1 VFKLKLL
8 AVVVPMLFVSSAFA
22 AVPDV
27 PDAAKLQKEDIERQK
42 YLNERKELGEKKPD
56 NVIHREAEP
65 QADPALAKPAAS
77 FILQEIRFSDSA
89 QLSKAELAASVASYI
104 GKPATFAV
112 LQKIRELV
120 NSLYLNKNILTSSAV
135 LRPQKIEAG
144 VVYIDLIEGRVG
156 KIDVKG
162 NQYTRSSYVEG
173 VAAFSRGKVLDQA
186 KLERRLMDFNSAGVA
201 QLRVDLLAGSQVGE
215 TDVVLHVI
223 EEPRYQGAVF
233 VNNEAS
239 DSVGKIQGGLTLS
252 ANAPFGVNDKLSL
265 YASDSKGSKFANI
278 AYSIPLGYV
287 GTLLNACYGIGKSDV
302 TGGPYQNLDIA
313 GDSKTVQLSVS
324 QNLISIN
331 VWDFM
336 ATGGWSRTSNDNT
349 ILGVELS
356 NFTTDIKTIKLGTTA
371 RYNNR
376 SLNANLSF
384 NMGNSSGKPLP
395 DRSVNTT
402 QITAS
407 WLESL
412 GLDHYV
418 YARLFAQQASE
429 AVLPSAMAMSL
440 GGVGTI
446 RGYPLGVVSG
456 DQGFYVNLE
465 WHHPVT
471 AGFSGFVFYD
481 QGAVSTKGFPKLNAN
496 SAGFGVDW
504 TWKTSIQANL
514 TLARPLREV
523 VADQGNLR
531 VTARLAYLF

>member
-8 AVVVPMLFVSSAFA
+8 AVVVPMLFVSSALA

-77 FILQEIRFSDSA
+77 FILQEIRFSDSE

-104 GKPATFAV
+104 GKPTTFAV

-120 NSLYLNKNILTSSAV
+120 NGLYLNKNILTSSAV

-215 TDVVLHVI
+215 TDVVLNVI

-252 ANAPFGVNDKLSL
+252 VNAPFGVNDKLSF

-287 GTLLNACYGIGKSDV
+287 GTLLNASYGIGKSDV

-313 GDSKTVQLSVS
+313 GDSKTMQFNVS
-324 QNLISIN
+324 QNLFSIN

-336 ATGGWSRTSNDNT
+336 ATGGWSRTNNDNT

>member
-1 VFKLKLL
+1 MFKLKLL
-8 AVVVPMLFVSSAFA
+8 AIVLPMLFAGTASAA
-22 AVPDV
+22 LADI
-27 PDAAKLQKEDIERQK
+27 PDATKLQKEDIERQK
-42 YLNERKELGEKKPD
+42 YLNERKELGEKKTES
-56 NVIHREAEP
+56 VIHREAEP
-65 QADPALAKPAAS
+65 QADPVLAKPAAS
-77 FILQEIRFSDSA
+77 FILQEIRFSDSE

-120 NSLYLNKNILTSSAV
+120 NALYLNKNILTSSAV

-156 KIDVKG
+156 KIGVKG

-173 VAAFSRGKVLDQA
+173 VAAFSQGKVLDQA
-186 KLERRLMDFNSAGVA
+186 KLERRLMDFNSAGIA
-201 QLRVDLLAGSQVGE
+201 KLRVDLLAGSQIGE

-287 GTLLNACYGIGKSDV
+287 GTLLNASYGVGKSDV

-313 GDSKTVQLSVS
+313 GDSKTIQLNVS
-324 QNLISIN
+324 QNVASIN
-331 VWDFM
+331 VWDVVL
-336 ATGGWSRTSNDNT
+336 TGGWSRTSNDNT

-356 NFTTDIKTIKLGTTA
+356 KLTTDIKTIKLGTTA

-376 SLNANLSF
+376 SITANVSVSK
-384 NMGNSSGKPLP
+384 GDSSGNPLP

-465 WHHPVT
+465 WHHPVA
-471 AGFSGFVFYD
+471 AGFSGFIFYD
-481 QGAVSTKGFPKLNAN
+481 QGAVSTKGFPKLNAS
-496 SAGFGVDW
+496 SAGIGVDW
-504 TWKTSIQANL
+504 TWKNAIQANL

-523 VADQGNLR
+523 VADQGNMR
-531 VTARLAYLF
+531 ATARLAYLF